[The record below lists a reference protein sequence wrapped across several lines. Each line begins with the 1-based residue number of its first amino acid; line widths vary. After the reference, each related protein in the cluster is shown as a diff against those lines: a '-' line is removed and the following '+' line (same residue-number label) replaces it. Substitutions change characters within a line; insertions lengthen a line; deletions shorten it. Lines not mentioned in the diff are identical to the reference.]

1 MRDEIDKQLKLKELL
16 KYYYSK
22 INSDIKVY
30 AVNDF
35 YRTDGEA
42 LERPDLIILNTPLP
56 KLKFKTGNNILNP
69 IGIELKDSDIV
80 NSTTYGLLQ
89 AQKYLDFNYEIRE
102 TGLQVKLNTMTFAT
116 SNSIKNGIVCKKFE
130 DNKIVERFAWVLGVP
145 ILINHNNNLVWSFRN
160 KYFNLNGSTY
170 GGFGKHAIFYKY

>member
-1 MRDEIDKQLKLKELL
+1 MRDEIDKQNKLKELL
-16 KYYYSK
+16 KYHYSN
-22 INSDIKVY
+22 IDTNVKVY

-35 YRTDGEA
+35 FRTDGEA
-42 LERPDLIILNTPLP
+42 LNRPDLILLNTPLH
-56 KLKFKTGNNILNP
+56 KLKFKTGNNMLNP
-69 IGIELKDSDIV
+69 IGIELKDSEEV
-80 NSTTYGLLQ
+80 NATTYGLLQ
-89 AQKYLDFNYEIRE
+89 AQNYLEYNYEIRK

-145 ILINHNNNLVWSFRN
+145 ILINHEHNLVWSFRN
-160 KYFNLNGSTY
+160 KYFNLDGSTY